1 MSIIE
6 WPIVETLSLLAVS
19 GAVAWLLQ
27 WGWTRFLRFTWSSG
41 LDPRYRLAHTVAP
54 LRLLLGLAVVGV
66 ALTPYRP
73 SASPEGVAIL
83 LGPLALAV
91 MVGFNYFRD
100 VVGGIALSFRRPF
113 TLHDQIAT
121 ATISGR
127 VVDIGLT
134 RVRIRTPDGGL
145 ADLPNRELSDDRIRT
160 SGADGR
166 ALPIEVRVPVR
177 AGQNVRRFAAALRDQ
192 VYLSCFV
199 DAGAPI
205 IVDVETETEI
215 LVRATPTHPDDADE
229 LRSDVA
235 ARAVLALQHKP

>member
-1 MSIIE
+1 MNIIE
-6 WPIVETLSLLAVS
+6 WPIIETLILLAVS
-19 GAVAWLLQ
+19 GTVAWFLQ
-27 WGWTRFLRFTWSSG
+27 WGWTRFLRFAWSSG

-54 LRLLLGLAVVGV
+54 FRLLVGLAVVGI
-66 ALTPYRP
+66 ALAPYRP
-73 SASPEGVAIL
+73 SGSPEGVAIFIGL
-83 LGPLALAV
+83 LALAV

-100 VVGGIALSFRRPF
+100 IVGGVALSLRRPF

-145 ADLPNRELSDDRIRT
+145 ADLPNRELSGDRIRT
-160 SGADGR
+160 SGAHGH

-177 AGQNVRRFAAALRDQ
+177 AGQNVRRFAAALNDQ
-192 VYLSCFV
+192 VFLSCFV

-205 IVDVETETEI
+205 IVDVETEAEI
-215 LVRATPTHPDDADE
+215 IVRATPTHPDDADE
-229 LRSDVA
+229 LRSDIA
-235 ARAVLALQHKP
+235 ARAALALHKT